1 MFSRQARIGS
11 LVCLLAII
19 ASDGWSQPPF
29 GRGDR
34 GDRGGDRGDRG
45 GDRGDRGG
53 DRGGRG
59 GRGGFDP
66 SSFID
71 RLDRNGNGMID
82 TDEMEGPAKFMLD
95 RMARDNPKIDT
106 SKPISLDSLK
116 QGFEKMRGQRDSG
129 RDSDRDRDRG
139 RDRDAERREVEEA
152 MELDLLVM
160 GFDVEKPAE
169 PVPGFGSAGELFAVR
184 VTPADERT
192 ATERMGRYDRN
203 KNGYLDK
210 EEMSGNWFGNPLDFD
225 RNGDGRLSPAELAVR
240 YARRRVTEEEVKEE
254 RSRREARR
262 EPEKKPT
269 SEEDPFGGRKSYRRM
284 VAESDAGLPG
294 WFNERDRD
302 QDGQV
307 MMAEYASVWNDDL
320 IHDFFKFDLNSD
332 GVITAAECYS
342 AVESGASPGS
352 SVSSS
357 SSASVRS
364 ESAMTS
370 TTSKPAASATPS
382 AAGSDATLDPK
393 YVGYAKRIIE
403 RSDKNKDGVLTAAE
417 WKDML
422 LDISPADANKDA
434 RITVEEY
441 ATWLKAKSTR

>member
-1 MFSRQARIGS
+1 MFSRQALIGS
-11 LVCLLAII
+11 LACLLAII

-29 GRGDR
+29 GRG
-34 GDRGGDRGDRG
+34 GGDRG

-59 GRGGFDP
+59 GRGGGDP

-82 TDEMEGPAKFMLD
+82 TDEMQGPAKYMID
-95 RMARDNPKIDT
+95 RMARENPKIDS
-106 SKPISLDSLK
+106 SKPISLDALK

-129 RDSDRDRDRG
+129 RGSDRGSDRDRG
-139 RDRDAERREVEEA
+139 RDRDQERREVDEA
-152 MELDLLVM
+152 MEVDQLVM
-160 GFDVEKPAE
+160 GFEPEAPAD
-169 PVPGFGSAGELFAVR
+169 PVPGFGSVGELFAVR
-184 VTPADERT
+184 VTPGDERT
-192 ATERMGRYDRN
+192 AAERMGRYDRN

-240 YARRRVTEEEVKEE
+240 YARRRVAEEEVKEE
-254 RSRREARR
+254 RSRRESKR
-262 EPEKKPT
+262 EPEKKPA
-269 SEEDPFGGRKSYRRM
+269 SDEDPFGGRKSYRRIA
-284 VAESDAGLPG
+284 AESDAGLPG
-294 WFNERDRD
+294 WFNERDSNR
-302 QDGQV
+302 DGQV

-320 IHDFFKFDLNSD
+320 ISDFFKFDLNSD
-332 GVITAAECYS
+332 GVITASECYS
-342 AVESGASPGS
+342 AVESGVSPGS

-357 SSASVRS
+357 SSPSARS

-370 TTSKPAASATPS
+370 TTSKPAAAATP
-382 AAGSDATLDPK
+382 AATGSGAALDPK

-441 ATWLKAKSTR
+441 ASWLKAKSTR